1 MSLPTDLPIPV
12 GHQLFRVEVEAE
24 ATQEKVVLV
33 MAEDAQQARTEAR
46 RQVHFSS
53 FDFDDWDITATA
65 RPTEA
70 AAETDQDDLENDA
83 YIVWPPN
90 SRQDS
95 EVNTRELLD
104 LLLTPDA
111 EAAERLRLA
120 RIEANNGQQP
130 LPLSSPIA
138 L

>member
-1 MSLPTDLPIPV
+1 MSLPADLPIPI

-33 MAEDAQQARTEAR
+33 MAEDAQEAR
-46 RQVHFSS
+46 RIARQQVSFSCL
-53 FDFDDWDITATA
+53 DFDDWDVTATA

-70 AAETDQDDLENDA
+70 IAETDCDDLENDA
-83 YIVWPPN
+83 YIAWPVG

-111 EAAERLRLA
+111 ETVQRLRWE
-120 RIEANNGQQP
+120 RIEANNGQAP
-130 LPLSSPIA
+130 LPLSTPIA
-138 L
+138 A